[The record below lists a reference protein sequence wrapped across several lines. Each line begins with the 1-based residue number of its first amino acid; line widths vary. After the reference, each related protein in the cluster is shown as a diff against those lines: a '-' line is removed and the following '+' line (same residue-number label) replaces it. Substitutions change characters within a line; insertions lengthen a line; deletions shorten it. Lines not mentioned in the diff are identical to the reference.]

1 MKEFYDFHR
10 PCAEKIEAAV
20 IHRFFC
26 TFHRSCGQIEE
37 NKAPGKI
44 EDIQRN
50 GGLVVPPAAR
60 SFLSAREKIGEK
72 RAPWGTGLYRVDFR
86 QQIRLL
92 GPASTGLPYDV

>member
-37 NKAPGKI
+37 NKAHGKI

-50 GGLVVPPAAR
+50 GGAGRASGGPIFSLR
-60 SFLSAREKIGEK
+60 ERKDRFLG
-72 RAPWGTGLYRVDFR
+72 
-86 QQIRLL
+86 
-92 GPASTGLPYDV
+92 TGLPYNILLRAALQLELDLVVVAF